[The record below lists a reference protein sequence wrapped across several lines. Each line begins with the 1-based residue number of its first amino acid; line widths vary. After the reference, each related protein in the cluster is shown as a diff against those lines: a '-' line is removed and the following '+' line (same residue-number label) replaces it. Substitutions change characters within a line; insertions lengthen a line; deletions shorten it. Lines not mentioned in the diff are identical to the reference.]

1 MACRWATAT
10 GHKLQSSCQGD
21 MLEFG
26 SLACH
31 FSKVSVGVVEV
42 AWIAMVVLGKNVRA
56 VMVLFIL
63 TNGKFDGPVDGPVDG
78 PLTPPCDGPLSA
90 SRMPSECLVACLV
103 GAGALLWTDFIAV
116 NLSFV
121 WVLLLVL
128 LVGVLVLIGQP
139 AICEVEEALFHST
152 AAKVKAYKERIMH
165 AHAAGKLHDLR
176 EELEASMPQADK
188 AVYITVRNA
197 GAALLVLL
205 SALLGSEPY
214 WLPDGASANGLCVSH

>member
-1 MACRWATAT
+1 
-10 GHKLQSSCQGD
+10 

-63 TNGKFDGPVDGPVDG
+63 TNGKFDGPLDGPFDC
-78 PLTPPCDGPLSA
+78 PLTPPCDGTLSA
-90 SRMPSECLVACLV
+90 SRMPSLVACLV

-176 EELEASMPQADK
+176 EELEACMPQADK
-188 AVYITVRNA
+188 AVYINVRNA

>member
-1 MACRWATAT
+1 
-10 GHKLQSSCQGD
+10 
-21 MLEFG
+21 
-26 SLACH
+26 
-31 FSKVSVGVVEV
+31 
-42 AWIAMVVLGKNVRA
+42 
-56 VMVLFIL
+56 
-63 TNGKFDGPVDGPVDG
+63 
-78 PLTPPCDGPLSA
+78 
-90 SRMPSECLVACLV
+90 V

-176 EELEASMPQADK
+176 EELEACMPQADK

>member
-1 MACRWATAT
+1 
-10 GHKLQSSCQGD
+10 
-21 MLEFG
+21 
-26 SLACH
+26 
-31 FSKVSVGVVEV
+31 
-42 AWIAMVVLGKNVRA
+42 
-56 VMVLFIL
+56 
-63 TNGKFDGPVDGPVDG
+63 
-78 PLTPPCDGPLSA
+78 
-90 SRMPSECLVACLV
+90 MPSLVACLV

-176 EELEASMPQADK
+176 EELEACMPQADK
-188 AVYITVRNA
+188 AVYINVRNA

>member
-1 MACRWATAT
+1 VQESLFKCFSYLCMGIFFVWWATAT

-26 SLACH
+26 SIACH

-63 TNGKFDGPVDGPVDG
+63 TN
-78 PLTPPCDGPLSA
+78 
-90 SRMPSECLVACLV
+90 
-103 GAGALLWTDFIAV
+103 GALLWTDFIAV

-176 EELEASMPQADK
+176 EELEACMPQADK